1 MLAKVQSGEYPIP
14 KDKLEFSRKRA
25 KGFLTDAREGYDGE
39 TDWSCQIAEL
49 PDPDD
54 PQTHKITFELCFS
67 ATLTTDR
74 TRREGAS
81 IILQELIM
89 ANEEHTDIIYNPLDY
104 SETCTL
110 YFYNGRAEK
119 GEIYHYDRTCGHV
132 QFIEDADG
140 RRFHS
145 VEELQSAG
153 IIKVKI
159 KSVIMHDV
167 GGV

>member
-1 MLAKVQSGEYPIP
+1 
-14 KDKLEFSRKRA
+14 
-25 KGFLTDAREGYDGE
+25 
-39 TDWSCQIAEL
+39 
-49 PDPDD
+49 
-54 PQTHKITFELCFS
+54 
-67 ATLTTDR
+67 
-74 TRREGAS
+74 
-81 IILQELIM
+81 M

-110 YFYNGRAEK
+110 YFDNGRAEK

-145 VEELQSAG
+145 VEELKSAG